1 MKKFFVLFT
10 IFILLNFN
18 NVFAEKINSYE
29 DFNYKKIVYDPIK
42 KGK

>member
-1 MKKFFVLFT
+1 MSEIPNIAQKT
-10 IFILLNFN
+10 P
-18 NVFAEKINSYE
+18 FAVEVE